1 MHSKKS
7 AFKFVLKFG
16 GCLRRSND
24 IKVLVLNYTLPMLML
39 LNKCQIRVIG
49 LLNYNF
55 NVIKLGL
62 VIKWK
67 ICQALGEDKFIN
79 EVIPLG
85 EGKLDMHA
93 SPIMLL

>member
-1 MHSKKS
+1 
-7 AFKFVLKFG
+7 
-16 GCLRRSND
+16 
-24 IKVLVLNYTLPMLML
+24 MLML

-49 LLNYNF
+49 LLNYNS

-62 VIKWK
+62 VIKWT
-67 ICQALGEDKFIN
+67 ISQALGEDKFIN

-93 SPIMLL
+93 SPIIPVSLPVVIGGNGDRLCKNEKSCHICIKIAKGSL